1 MPNLSRQ
8 FLFEV
13 NAGIVSTSTSI
24 PSNAIPLTS
33 GTTFLSLPEKGDG
46 YFGSGDGLHTV
57 SYTIQAGFDGSISM
71 QGTLVVAPT
80 AQDWFDIPGT
90 TSTYTLLSSSNVTT
104 YANFTGNF
112 VWVRAK
118 VVKNLGTLVAI
129 NYNR

>member
-13 NAGIVSTSTSI
+13 NAGIISTSTSI
-24 PSNAIPLTS
+24 PSTAVSLTS

-46 YFGSGDGLHTV
+46 YFGSGDGIHTV
-57 SYTIQAGFDGSISM
+57 TYTTTSGFDGSISM
-71 QGTLVVAPT
+71 QGTLAISPSVD
-80 AQDWFDIPGT
+80 DWFNISNT
-90 TSTYTLLSSSNVTT
+90 TSTYSFGTSIATT
-104 YANFTGNF
+104 VYHNFTGNF

-118 VVKNLGTLVAI
+118 VVKNSGSLTVI